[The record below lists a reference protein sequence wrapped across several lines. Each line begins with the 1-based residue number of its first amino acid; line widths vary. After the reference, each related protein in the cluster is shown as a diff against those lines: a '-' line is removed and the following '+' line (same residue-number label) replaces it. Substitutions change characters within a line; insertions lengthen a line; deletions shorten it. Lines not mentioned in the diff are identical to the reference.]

1 MVSHWITSDDCFFV
15 IFFLCL
21 FYALFDAIVK
31 NKWSTTDVA
40 VMRSWAR
47 FYIIANVSMVC
58 IPLSAICIDL
68 SGLIVII
75 ITVIRCRFRRNVLMF
90 TWFYDLRLGQQFFLV
105 VYVIFKNV
113 AFFFYVFYFRLKDYI
128 LFFFRIWKFRKH
140 VSDESRPKQP
150 PEVFFKKRCS

>member
-1 MVSHWITSDDCFFV
+1 MLSHWITSDDCFFV

-21 FYALFDAIVK
+21 FHALFDAIVK

-40 VMRSWAR
+40 VMRSWAQ

-75 ITVIRCRFRRNVLMF
+75 ITVIRCRLRRNVLMF
-90 TWFYDLRLGQQFFLV
+90 TRFYDLRLGQQFFLV
-105 VYVIFKNV
+105 YVTFKNV